1 LWNRSVVIR
10 TIEFTP
16 GKGGEIPME
25 NKQAKKEDFG
35 HAVLQKIVKE
45 KIRTLDLKSTKTLLE
60 ILELLASAKV
70 KSLSNFREIIQST
83 RPEAMEKWIA
93 ELNGAEAD

>member
-1 LWNRSVVIR
+1 
-10 TIEFTP
+10 
-16 GKGGEIPME
+16 ME
-25 NKQAKKEDFG
+25 NKAAKKEDFG
-35 HAVLQKIVKE
+35 HYVLHKIVQE

-70 KSLSNFREIIQST
+70 KSLADFREIIQST

>member
-1 LWNRSVVIR
+1 
-10 TIEFTP
+10 
-16 GKGGEIPME
+16 ME
-25 NKQAKKEDFG
+25 NKAAKKEVFG
-35 HAVLQKIVKE
+35 HVVLQKIVKE

-70 KSLSNFREIIQST
+70 KSLSDFREIIQST

-93 ELNGAEAD
+93 ELNGAEGE